1 MKFLIIGAGNMGC
14 RRFAHLQ
21 SLGHDAILMGRE
33 ASDVN
38 KWSPCNGVFICTP
51 PDAHLRYAKYA
62 IALGLPTFIEKP
74 LGLPTFIEKPL
85 GLPTFIEKPLG
96 LVGEIAQWQEITT
109 WANKYQVPVQV
120 GYTLRHHEAATDLLS
135 AVLQDQP
142 YAFHATAAYDVAM
155 WYPDY
160 RRNHVCLPQVQ
171 GGGVISE
178 LSHELDL
185 ALWLFGPP
193 QRVQCVTANR
203 SWCTMQ
209 AENVAAITLQW
220 STGLIGQIHLD
231 CLSPQYRR
239 NWTLYGDRV
248 REIVFDQQATADALR
263 DETESFCKVVEG
275 DAVAMPNGADGL
287 TALRLIARIQ
297 EASCQVPCA

>member
-1 MKFLIIGAGNMGC
+1 MKFLIIGAGNMGH
-14 RRFAHLQ
+14 RRATHLQ
-21 SLGHDAILMGRE
+21 ALGHDAILMGRE
-33 ASDVN
+33 ADNVG

-51 PDAHLRYAKYA
+51 PSAHLWYAKAA

-74 LGLPTFIEKPL
+74 LGLA
-85 GLPTFIEKPLG
+85 
-96 LVGEIAQWQEITT
+96 GEVAKWQEILQ
-109 WANKYQVPVQV
+109 WADKYQVPVQV

-135 AVLQDQP
+135 AVLENMP
-142 YAFHATAAYDVAM
+142 YVFHATVAYDVAM
-155 WYPDY
+155 WYQDY
-160 RRNHVCLPQVQ
+160 TRNHICLPQAQ

-193 QRVQCVTANR
+193 ELVQCVTANR
-203 SWCTMQ
+203 TWRTMQ

-220 STGLIGQIHLD
+220 SMGLIGQIHLD

-239 NWTLYGDRV
+239 QWTLYGDRV

-263 DETESFCKVVEG
+263 AETESFCKVVEG
-275 DAVAMPNGADGL
+275 DAVAIPSGQDGL
-287 TALRLIARIQ
+287 AALQLIKRIQ
-297 EASCQVPCA
+297 EAGL

>member
-1 MKFLIIGAGNMGC
+1 M
-14 RRFAHLQ
+14 
-21 SLGHDAILMGRE
+21 
-33 ASDVN
+33 
-38 KWSPCNGVFICTP
+38 
-51 PDAHLRYAKYA
+51 
-62 IALGLPTFIEKP
+62 
-74 LGLPTFIEKPL
+74 

-109 WANKYQVPVQV
+109 WADKYDVPVQV
-120 GYTLRHHEAATDLLS
+120 GYTLRHHEAATDLFS
-135 AVLQDQP
+135 AVLEDMP
-142 YAFHATAAYDVAM
+142 YVFHATAAYDVAM

-160 RRNHVCLPQVQ
+160 TRNHICLSQAQ

-193 QRVQCVTANR
+193 ELVHCVTANR
-203 SWCTMQ
+203 SWRTMR

-239 NWTLYGDRV
+239 QWTLYGDRV
-248 REIVFDQQATADALR
+248 REVVFDQQATTDALR
-263 DETESFCKVVEG
+263 AETESFCMVVSGEAIPIPSG
-275 DAVAMPNGADGL
+275 QDGL
-287 TALRLIARIQ
+287 AALNLIKCIQ
-297 EASCQVPCA
+297 EVACQVSLQ

>member
-1 MKFLIIGAGNMGC
+1 MKFLIIGAGNMGR

-21 SLGHDAILMGRE
+21 ALGHDAILMGRE
-33 ASDVN
+33 AENVG
-38 KWSPCNGVFICTP
+38 KWPPVNGVFICTP
-51 PDAHLRYAKYA
+51 PSAHLWYAKAA
-62 IALGLPTFIEKP
+62 IA
-74 LGLPTFIEKPL
+74 L

-96 LVGEIAQWQEITT
+96 LVGEIAKWQEIMS
-109 WANKYQVPVQV
+109 WANKYNVPVQV

-135 AVLQDQP
+135 AVLENMP
-142 YAFHATAAYDVAM
+142 YAFHATIAYDVAM
-155 WYPDY
+155 WYPGY
-160 RRNHVCLPQVQ
+160 RGYTRNHICLPQAQ

-193 QRVQCVTANR
+193 ELVHCVTANR
-203 SWCTMQ
+203 SWRTMQ

-220 STGLIGQIHLD
+220 PTGLVGQIHLD

-239 NWTLYGDRV
+239 HWTLYGDRV

-263 DETESFCKVVEG
+263 AETESFCKVVSG
-275 DAVAMPNGADGL
+275 DTLPIPSGEDGL
-287 TALRLIARIQ
+287 AALRLIARIQ
-297 EASCQVPCA
+297 ETANG